1 MNTTSIFFNHS
12 FDKKKLKAFIYWVLK
27 TFGEKDALTIV
38 EELKRMGFYNATK
51 AGLSIGLNDLKTPS
65 KKKVLISQAQITMSK
80 TDQEFKGAEL
90 TATERS
96 QRIIDTW
103 HRTSEDLRKQVV
115 DYFSTYDQLNSVYM
129 MALSGARGN
138 FSQVR
143 QLIGMRGL
151 MADPQGQIISF
162 PIRSNLREGLTLTE
176 YFISCSG
183 ARKGLVDTALRTAD
197 TGYLTRR
204 LVDISHH
211 IVVKKVTCY
220 TSRGIALKTLRT
232 SHKILLPLKDRLVGR
247 VLGENVYGED
257 QVKVHPEQSYDGMLC
272 QNEVE
277 QFAKQGFAN
286 CKATKQSLGNRS
298 GARYLTEITE
308 QGKQG
313 GQSKNVIARRN
324 QEISPHLA
332 LKISL
337 VKEKAAETTFR
348 KNKVFARN
356 RSPLTNRRHA
366 KTEFLHDVVSG
377 KSFASTTQE
386 IENKPDS
393 GKHKISV
400 STPWVLVRSPLTCTY
415 THEVC
420 QLCYGWSMAQGNL
433 VSLGEAVGVL
443 AGQSIGEPGTQ
454 LTMRTFHTGG
464 VFSGDLLQEIRAPHS
479 GKIWF
484 PKALQGL
491 LIRTSQG
498 KIAFLIKVSG
508 ELLIDSG
515 DLDDTVK
522 KREAT
527 KLLLEPSTIL
537 FVRQGEKVK
546 SHQILAE
553 LAITSEEGNQPI
565 NSRQTLFSEM
575 RGRIV
580 QWKSMLSRTHT
591 VKGTAKKEN
600 LDLGEDV
607 TLNKT
612 LPGLRSL
619 AKTEFLQGNQSR
631 EVPYG
636 GSPGFAGNVL
646 PMTETNLKKKL
657 GIQAYLG
664 PDEVTQNS
672 ERQDFILNT
681 SSYNTQA
688 LFTERNVQHYEE
700 TWGNI
705 NNLTLKKVV
714 LSKKHGLGSIE
725 PPKALKLGLL
735 SVIATR
741 VGASEK
747 TCTKVITYNKAN
759 QNLVKETKPLPNSYF
774 ETASK
779 LNSVPTQTYLPNKD
793 GQNEVQAKQS
803 SALLHRLQKQSFC
816 IFTSAMPDFTFF
828 KYNSSSKYRS
838 LTSINSLFTEALLRS
853 KKTKLCYRFVTEQR
867 LDQAARTFNY
877 SKLQFEQGFNFAT
890 NFKFRKAEL
899 KSTHK
904 LNKTNHSSFDN
915 SVSVNLT
922 HSNDINNESV
932 TVSKN
937 RYDFTYLNTRVTCL
951 QHLNTIAEE
960 GDLVDE
966 KYTSV

>member
-1 MNTTSIFFNHS
+1 MNKTSLFFNHS

-51 AGLSIGLNDLKTPS
+51 AGLSIGLNDLKTPEN
-65 KKKVLISQAQITMSK
+65 KKFLISNAQITIHK
-80 TDQEFKGAEL
+80 TDQEFQGAEL

-247 VLGENVYGED
+247 VLGENVYG
-257 QVKVHPEQSYDGMLC
+257 KNNTVHSEQNYAERDLLRDNKSEEKYARNGTTSST
-272 QNEVE
+272 ERT
-277 QFAKQGFAN
+277 KQ
-286 CKATKQSLGNRS
+286 TKQS
-298 GARYLTEITE
+298 
-308 QGKQG
+308 
-313 GQSKNVIARRN
+313 GQIIIAKKN
-324 QEISPHLA
+324 QEISPNLA

-337 VKEKAAETTFR
+337 VR
-348 KNKVFARN
+348 DQ
-356 RSPLTNRRHA
+356 A
-366 KTEFLHDVVSG
+366 K
-377 KSFASTTQE
+377 
-386 IENKPDS
+386 
-393 GKHKISV
+393 SV
-400 STPWVLVRSPLTCTY
+400 NTVLVRSPLTCTY

-420 QLCYGWSMAQGNL
+420 QLCYGWSMAQGSL
-433 VSLGEAVGVL
+433 VSLGEAVGVI

-498 KIAFLIKVSG
+498 RIAFLVKVSG
-508 ELLIDSG
+508 ELLIESDYDYVDG
-515 DLDDTVK
+515 K
-522 KREAT
+522 KNSRSEEKHKAT
-527 KLLLEPSTIL
+527 RLLLEPSTIL

-546 SHQILAE
+546 NHQILAE

-565 NSRQTLFSEM
+565 QSRQTLFSEM

-580 QWKSMLSRTHT
+580 QWKNVFSRLHRT
-591 VKGTAKKEN
+591 KGSIKKRN
-600 LDLGEDV
+600 LDYVKTSSGHHINSDKLVREANNSQGQQLDV
-607 TLNKT
+607 LHTN
-612 LPGLRSL
+612 
-619 AKTEFLQGNQSR
+619 
-631 EVPYG
+631 YG
-636 GSPGFAGNVL
+636 GLLGFAKNGVTSTVTNSQKKPSIVNQNVGK
-646 PMTETNLKKKL
+646 NFVFNNIHSS
-657 GIQAYLG
+657 GQIQAYLG
-664 PDEVTQNS
+664 PAELTQSSIGAKLGTQEQQNVVLLPI
-672 ERQDFILNT
+672 DVLNT
-681 SSYNTQA
+681 NKQA
-688 LFTERNVQHYEE
+688 LVTEQNVQQYEE
-700 TWGNI
+700 TWENS
-705 NNLTLKKVV
+705 NLLTIKRIV
-714 LSKKHGLGSIE
+714 SAKKHGLGSIE

-741 VGASEK
+741 IGASQKMCEK
-747 TCTKVITYNKAN
+747 AITHNQTN
-759 QNLVKETKPLPNSYF
+759 QN
-774 ETASK
+774 
-779 LNSVPTQTYLPNKD
+779 
-793 GQNEVQAKQS
+793 
-803 SALLHRLQKQSFC
+803 
-816 IFTSAMPDFTFF
+816 
-828 KYNSSSKYRS
+828 
-838 LTSINSLFTEALLRS
+838 
-853 KKTKLCYRFVTEQR
+853 
-867 LDQAARTFNY
+867 
-877 SKLQFEQGFNFAT
+877 
-890 NFKFRKAEL
+890 
-899 KSTHK
+899 
-904 LNKTNHSSFDN
+904 
-915 SVSVNLT
+915 
-922 HSNDINNESV
+922 
-932 TVSKN
+932 
-937 RYDFTYLNTRVTCL
+937 
-951 QHLNTIAEE
+951 LNTIAEE

-966 KYTSV
+966 KYVSV

>member
-1 MNTTSIFFNHS
+1 MNKTSLFFNHS

-51 AGLSIGLNDLKTPS
+51 AGLSIGLNDLKTPEN
-65 KKKVLISQAQITMSK
+65 KKFLISNAQITMNK
-80 TDQEFKGAEL
+80 TDQEFQGAEL

-247 VLGENVYGED
+247 VLGENVYDEHTVTDYKNEGFVSD
-257 QVKVHPEQSYDGMLC
+257 TKSSHIPVFVNSKVNLKPNHSERDILRDNKVLTDNRLKSSSEKHARIGTTSSTATTKQT
-272 QNEVE
+272 
-277 QFAKQGFAN
+277 KQGD
-286 CKATKQSLGNRS
+286 KKT
-298 GARYLTEITE
+298 
-308 QGKQG
+308 
-313 GQSKNVIARRN
+313 IARKN
-324 QEISPHLA
+324 QEISPDLA

-337 VKEKAAETTFR
+337 VKERASGSKKTTFSS
-348 KNKVFARN
+348 N
-356 RSPLTNRRHA
+356 T
-366 KTEFLHDVVSG
+366 
-377 KSFASTTQE
+377 
-386 IENKPDS
+386 
-393 GKHKISV
+393 
-400 STPWVLVRSPLTCTY
+400 VLVRSPLTCTY

-420 QLCYGWSMAQGNL
+420 QLCYGWSMAQGSL
-433 VSLGEAVGVL
+433 VSLGEAVGVI

-479 GKIWF
+479 GKISF

-498 KIAFLIKVSG
+498 RIAFLIKVSG
-508 ELLIDSG
+508 ELLIEN
-515 DLDDTVK
+515 DDVK
-522 KREAT
+522 TKSSHIHVDGKIETRKAT

-546 SHQILAE
+546 NHQILAE
-553 LAITSEEGNQPI
+553 LAITTEEGNQPI
-565 NSRQTLFSEM
+565 QSRQTLFSEM
-575 RGRIV
+575 RGRIL
-580 QWKSMLSRTHT
+580 QWESVLSRLH
-591 VKGTAKKEN
+591 
-600 LDLGEDV
+600 
-607 TLNKT
+607 KT
-612 LPGLRSL
+612 R
-619 AKTEFLQGNQSR
+619 
-631 EVPYG
+631 
-636 GSPGFAGNVL
+636 GS
-646 PMTETNLKKKL
+646 TKKKSL
-657 GIQAYLG
+657 DSNEDKAFTRSQQRQQSTYGDLLDFTRNGVTGTVTGFQKKPSIDVKTKSSHIQAYLG
-664 PDEVTQNS
+664 PAELTQS
-672 ERQDFILNT
+672 SIGAKLGTQKHPIDMLNI
-681 SSYNTQA
+681 NKQA
-688 LFTERNVQHYEE
+688 LFTEQNVQQYEE
-700 TWGNI
+700 TWENS
-705 NNLTLKKVV
+705 NVLTIKRIVSAKR
-714 LSKKHGLGSIE
+714 HGLGSIE

-741 VGASEK
+741 IGASQK
-747 TCTKVITYNKAN
+747 MCTKAITYDQTS
-759 QNLVKETKPLPNSYF
+759 QN
-774 ETASK
+774 
-779 LNSVPTQTYLPNKD
+779 
-793 GQNEVQAKQS
+793 
-803 SALLHRLQKQSFC
+803 
-816 IFTSAMPDFTFF
+816 
-828 KYNSSSKYRS
+828 
-838 LTSINSLFTEALLRS
+838 
-853 KKTKLCYRFVTEQR
+853 
-867 LDQAARTFNY
+867 
-877 SKLQFEQGFNFAT
+877 
-890 NFKFRKAEL
+890 
-899 KSTHK
+899 
-904 LNKTNHSSFDN
+904 
-915 SVSVNLT
+915 
-922 HSNDINNESV
+922 
-932 TVSKN
+932 
-937 RYDFTYLNTRVTCL
+937 
-951 QHLNTIAEE
+951 LNTIAKE

>member
-1 MNTTSIFFNHS
+1 MNKTSLFFNHS

-51 AGLSIGLNDLKTPS
+51 AGLSIGLNDLKTPEN
-65 KKKVLISQAQITMSK
+65 KKFLISNAQVTMNK
-80 TDQEFKGAEL
+80 TDQEFQGAEL

-232 SHKILLPLKDRLVGR
+232 SHKVLLPLKDRLVGR
-247 VLGENVYGED
+247 VLGENVYGKD
-257 QVKVHPEQSYDGMLC
+257 TITVHPEQSYPERDFLRDNKVLTNNRSKSNSERHARIGTTSST
-272 QNEVE
+272 ET
-277 QFAKQGFAN
+277 
-286 CKATKQSLGNRS
+286 TKQ
-298 GARYLTEITE
+298 I
-308 QGKQG
+308 KQR
-313 GQSKNVIARRN
+313 GQDIIARKN
-324 QEISPHLA
+324 QEISPDLA

-337 VKEKAAETTFR
+337 VKEKASINT
-348 KNKVFARN
+348 
-356 RSPLTNRRHA
+356 
-366 KTEFLHDVVSG
+366 
-377 KSFASTTQE
+377 
-386 IENKPDS
+386 
-393 GKHKISV
+393 
-400 STPWVLVRSPLTCTY
+400 VLVRSPLTCTY

-420 QLCYGWSMAQGNL
+420 QLCYGWSMAQGSL
-433 VSLGEAVGVL
+433 VSLGEAVGVI

-498 KIAFLIKVSG
+498 RIAFLIKVSG
-508 ELLIDSG
+508 ELLIESDN
-515 DLDDTVK
+515 LDGKVE
-522 KREAT
+522 KRKAT
-527 KLLLEPSTIL
+527 RLSLEPSTIL

-546 SHQILAE
+546 NHQILAE
-553 LAITSEEGNQPI
+553 LAITTEEGNQPI
-565 NSRQTLFSEM
+565 QSRQTLFSEM

-580 QWKSMLSRTHT
+580 QWKSVLSRLHRTR
-591 VKGTAKKEN
+591 GSAKK
-600 LDLGEDV
+600 
-607 TLNKT
+607 
-612 LPGLRSL
+612 RSL
-619 AKTEFLQGNQSR
+619 DSNEDKALTQSQQLTYGGLLGFNRNQVTSTVTDFQKKSSILNQ
-631 EVPYG
+631 EVPSG
-636 GSPGFAGNVL
+636 Q
-646 PMTETNLKKKL
+646 
-657 GIQAYLG
+657 IQAYLG
-664 PDEVTQNS
+664 PAELTQSSIGAKLGTQQQQNGVPI
-672 ERQDFILNT
+672 DTLNT
-681 SSYNTQA
+681 NKQA
-688 LFTERNVQHYEE
+688 LFTERNVQQYEE
-700 TWGNI
+700 TWENSNI
-705 NNLTLKKVV
+705 LKIKRIV
-714 LSKKHGLGSIE
+714 SAKKHGLGSIE

-741 VGASEK
+741 IGASQK
-747 TCTKVITYNKAN
+747 MCTKAITYDQTS
-759 QNLVKETKPLPNSYF
+759 QNLN
-774 ETASK
+774 
-779 LNSVPTQTYLPNKD
+779 
-793 GQNEVQAKQS
+793 
-803 SALLHRLQKQSFC
+803 
-816 IFTSAMPDFTFF
+816 
-828 KYNSSSKYRS
+828 
-838 LTSINSLFTEALLRS
+838 
-853 KKTKLCYRFVTEQR
+853 
-867 LDQAARTFNY
+867 
-877 SKLQFEQGFNFAT
+877 
-890 NFKFRKAEL
+890 
-899 KSTHK
+899 
-904 LNKTNHSSFDN
+904 
-915 SVSVNLT
+915 
-922 HSNDINNESV
+922 
-932 TVSKN
+932 TV
-937 RYDFTYLNTRVTCL
+937 
-951 QHLNTIAEE
+951 AEE

-966 KYTSV
+966 KYISV

>member
-1 MNTTSIFFNHS
+1 MNKTSLFFNHS

-51 AGLSIGLNDLKTPS
+51 AGLSIGLNDLKTPEN
-65 KKKVLISQAQITMSK
+65 KKFLISNAQITMNK
-80 TDQEFKGAEL
+80 TDQEFQGAEL

-247 VLGENVYGED
+247 VLGENVYGKD
-257 QVKVHPEQSYDGMLC
+257 TITAPPEQSYSERDFLRD
-272 QNEVE
+272 NKVLT
-277 QFAKQGFAN
+277 N
-286 CKATKQSLGNRS
+286 NRS
-298 GARYLTEITE
+298 KPNSEKYARIGTRSSTETTKKTE
-308 QGKQG
+308 QS
-313 GQSKNVIARRN
+313 GQDIIARKN
-324 QEISPHLA
+324 QEISPNLA

-337 VKEKAAETTFR
+337 VKEKASINT
-348 KNKVFARN
+348 
-356 RSPLTNRRHA
+356 
-366 KTEFLHDVVSG
+366 
-377 KSFASTTQE
+377 
-386 IENKPDS
+386 
-393 GKHKISV
+393 
-400 STPWVLVRSPLTCTY
+400 VLVRSPLTCTY

-420 QLCYGWSMAQGNL
+420 QLCYGWSMAQGSL
-433 VSLGEAVGVL
+433 VSLGEAVGVI

-498 KIAFLIKVSG
+498 RIAFLIKVSG
-508 ELLIDSG
+508 ELLIESDN
-515 DLDDTVK
+515 LDGK
-522 KREAT
+522 AGKGKAT
-527 KLLLEPSTIL
+527 SLSLEPSTIL

-546 SHQILAE
+546 NHQILAE
-553 LAITSEEGNQPI
+553 LAITTEEGNQPI
-565 NSRQTLFSEM
+565 QSRQTLFSEM

-580 QWKSMLSRTHT
+580 QWKSVLSRLHRTR
-591 VKGTAKKEN
+591 GSAKK
-600 LDLGEDV
+600 
-607 TLNKT
+607 
-612 LPGLRSL
+612 RSFDMNSDKAL
-619 AKTEFLQGNQSR
+619 TVGAKLLTGTSFVANGNHLHRQSQQLT
-631 EVPYG
+631 YG
-636 GSPGFAGNVL
+636 GLLGFARNGVTSTVTDFQKESSTVNQKVRSG
-646 PMTETNLKKKL
+646 K
-657 GIQAYLG
+657 IQAYLG
-664 PDEVTQNS
+664 PAELTQS
-672 ERQDFILNT
+672 SIGAKLETQQQQTKTTFLGVLLPIDMLNT
-681 SSYNTQA
+681 NKQA
-688 LFTERNVQHYEE
+688 LFTERTVQQYEE
-700 TWGNI
+700 TWENSNI
-705 NNLTLKKVV
+705 LKIKRIV
-714 LSKKHGLGSIE
+714 SAKKHGLGSVE

-741 VGASEK
+741 IGASQK
-747 TCTKVITYNKAN
+747 MCTKTITY
-759 QNLVKETKPLPNSYF
+759 
-774 ETASK
+774 
-779 LNSVPTQTYLPNKD
+779 
-793 GQNEVQAKQS
+793 
-803 SALLHRLQKQSFC
+803 
-816 IFTSAMPDFTFF
+816 
-828 KYNSSSKYRS
+828 
-838 LTSINSLFTEALLRS
+838 
-853 KKTKLCYRFVTEQR
+853 
-867 LDQAARTFNY
+867 DQMSRN
-877 SKLQFEQGFNFAT
+877 
-890 NFKFRKAEL
+890 
-899 KSTHK
+899 
-904 LNKTNHSSFDN
+904 
-915 SVSVNLT
+915 
-922 HSNDINNESV
+922 
-932 TVSKN
+932 
-937 RYDFTYLNTRVTCL
+937 
-951 QHLNTIAEE
+951 LNTIAEE

-966 KYTSV
+966 KYISV

>member
-1 MNTTSIFFNHS
+1 MNKTSLFFNHS

-51 AGLSIGLNDLKTPS
+51 AGLSIGLNDLKTPEN
-65 KKKVLISQAQITMSK
+65 KKFLISNAQITIHK
-80 TDQEFKGAEL
+80 TDQEFQGAEL

-220 TSRGIALKTLRT
+220 TSRGIALKTLQT

-247 VLGENVYGED
+247 VLGENVYGEN
-257 QVKVHPEQSYDGMLC
+257 KSTVHSEQSHAERDLLRDDKVLASNRSKSSSKNSFDLRFANKSQEKYARNGTTSSTERTK
-272 QNEVE
+272 Q
-277 QFAKQGFAN
+277 AKQ
-286 CKATKQSLGNRS
+286 S
-298 GARYLTEITE
+298 GQIL
-308 QGKQG
+308 
-313 GQSKNVIARRN
+313 IARKN
-324 QEISPHLA
+324 QEISPNLA

-337 VKEKAAETTFR
+337 VKDQ
-348 KNKVFARN
+348 
-356 RSPLTNRRHA
+356 A
-366 KTEFLHDVVSG
+366 K
-377 KSFASTTQE
+377 
-386 IENKPDS
+386 P
-393 GKHKISV
+393 V
-400 STPWVLVRSPLTCTY
+400 STVLVRSPLTCTY

-420 QLCYGWSMAQGNL
+420 QLCYGWSMAQGSL
-433 VSLGEAVGVL
+433 VSLGEAVGVI

-498 KIAFLIKVSG
+498 RIAFLVKVSG
-508 ELLIDSG
+508 ELLIESDYVDG
-515 DLDDTVK
+515 K
-522 KREAT
+522 KNSRSEEKHKAT
-527 KLLLEPSTIL
+527 RLSLEPSTIL

-546 SHQILAE
+546 NHQILAE
-553 LAITSEEGNQPI
+553 LAITTEEGNQPI
-565 NSRQTLFSEM
+565 QSRQTLFSEM

-580 QWKSMLSRTHT
+580 QWKNVFSRLHRTKGSIKKRNDYVQTISSGHHINSDKLVREANNNQDQQLDVLHT
-591 VKGTAKKEN
+591 N
-600 LDLGEDV
+600 
-607 TLNKT
+607 
-612 LPGLRSL
+612 
-619 AKTEFLQGNQSR
+619 
-631 EVPYG
+631 YG
-636 GSPGFAGNVL
+636 GLLGVAKNGVTSTVTDSQKKPSIVNQNVGKNKVF
-646 PMTETNLKKKL
+646 TNIHNS
-657 GIQAYLG
+657 GQIQAYLG
-664 PDEVTQNS
+664 PTELTQSSIGVKLGTQEEQNVVLLPI
-672 ERQDFILNT
+672 DVLNT
-681 SSYNTQA
+681 NKQ
-688 LFTERNVQHYEE
+688 LVTEQSVQQYEE
-700 TWGNI
+700 TWENS
-705 NNLTLKKVV
+705 NLLTIKRIV
-714 LSKKHGLGSIE
+714 SAKKHGLGSVE

-741 VGASEK
+741 IGASQKMCEK
-747 TCTKVITYNKAN
+747 AITHNQTN
-759 QNLVKETKPLPNSYF
+759 QN
-774 ETASK
+774 
-779 LNSVPTQTYLPNKD
+779 
-793 GQNEVQAKQS
+793 
-803 SALLHRLQKQSFC
+803 
-816 IFTSAMPDFTFF
+816 
-828 KYNSSSKYRS
+828 
-838 LTSINSLFTEALLRS
+838 
-853 KKTKLCYRFVTEQR
+853 
-867 LDQAARTFNY
+867 
-877 SKLQFEQGFNFAT
+877 
-890 NFKFRKAEL
+890 
-899 KSTHK
+899 
-904 LNKTNHSSFDN
+904 
-915 SVSVNLT
+915 
-922 HSNDINNESV
+922 
-932 TVSKN
+932 
-937 RYDFTYLNTRVTCL
+937 
-951 QHLNTIAEE
+951 LNTIAEE

-966 KYTSV
+966 NYMKI

>member
-1 MNTTSIFFNHS
+1 MNKIIKKHWFLSSEAYAGTSFRHRLQVIQIKRKASKIKWKDMNKISLFFNHS

-51 AGLSIGLNDLKTPS
+51 AGLSIGLNDLKTPEN
-65 KKKVLISQAQITMSK
+65 KKFLISNAQITMNK
-80 TDQEFKGAEL
+80 TDQEFQGAEV

-247 VLGENVYGED
+247 VLGENVYTQD
-257 QVKVHPEQSYDGMLC
+257 IHPEQSYPKGDSLRD
-272 QNEVE
+272 NKVFTNNRSKSNPERYASSITDTISSIE
-277 QFAKQGFAN
+277 T
-286 CKATKQSLGNRS
+286 TKQ
-298 GARYLTEITE
+298 T
-308 QGKQG
+308 KQN
-313 GQSKNVIARRN
+313 GQNIIARKN
-324 QEISPHLA
+324 QEISPDLA
-332 LKISL
+332 SKISL
-337 VKEKAAETTFR
+337 VKEKASINT
-348 KNKVFARN
+348 
-356 RSPLTNRRHA
+356 
-366 KTEFLHDVVSG
+366 
-377 KSFASTTQE
+377 
-386 IENKPDS
+386 
-393 GKHKISV
+393 
-400 STPWVLVRSPLTCTY
+400 VLVRSPLTCTY

-433 VSLGEAVGVL
+433 VSLGEAVGVI

-508 ELLIDSG
+508 ELLIESENV
-515 DLDDTVK
+515 DDKNELARFVE
-522 KREAT
+522 KRKAT
-527 KLLLEPSTIL
+527 RLSLEPSTIL

-546 SHQILAE
+546 NHQILAE
-553 LAITSEEGNQPI
+553 LAITTEEGNQPI
-565 NSRQTLFSEM
+565 QSRQTLFSEM

-580 QWKSMLSRTHT
+580 QWKSVLSRLHRT
-591 VKGTAKKEN
+591 KGSTKKRSFDIN
-600 LDLGEDV
+600 SD
-607 TLNKT
+607 KA
-612 LPGLRSL
+612 LPMSFKERSSAVSLKNELRSGTGFKRKDTVSANGL
-619 AKTEFLQGNQSR
+619 EARSLPETKHRQSQQL
-631 EVPYG
+631 G
-636 GSPGFAGNVL
+636 GSLGFARNGVTSTVTDSVFSRSEQAKLREKKSSVL
-646 PMTETNLKKKL
+646 NQELRS
-657 GIQAYLG
+657 GQIQAYLG
-664 PDEVTQNS
+664 PAELTQS
-672 ERQDFILNT
+672 SIGATLGTQQKHERSSDILNT
-681 SSYNTQA
+681 NKQ
-688 LFTERNVQHYEE
+688 LFTERDVQQYEE
-700 TWGNI
+700 TWENSNI
-705 NNLTLKKVV
+705 LKIKRIV
-714 LSKKHGLGSIE
+714 SAKKHGLGSIE

-741 VGASEK
+741 IGASQK
-747 TCTKVITYNKAN
+747 MCTKAITYDHLGDKTQFCQKTS
-759 QNLVKETKPLPNSYF
+759 QN
-774 ETASK
+774 
-779 LNSVPTQTYLPNKD
+779 
-793 GQNEVQAKQS
+793 
-803 SALLHRLQKQSFC
+803 
-816 IFTSAMPDFTFF
+816 
-828 KYNSSSKYRS
+828 
-838 LTSINSLFTEALLRS
+838 
-853 KKTKLCYRFVTEQR
+853 
-867 LDQAARTFNY
+867 
-877 SKLQFEQGFNFAT
+877 
-890 NFKFRKAEL
+890 
-899 KSTHK
+899 
-904 LNKTNHSSFDN
+904 
-915 SVSVNLT
+915 
-922 HSNDINNESV
+922 
-932 TVSKN
+932 
-937 RYDFTYLNTRVTCL
+937 
-951 QHLNTIAEE
+951 LNTIAEE

-966 KYTSV
+966 KYVSV

>member
-1 MNTTSIFFNHS
+1 MNKTSLFFNHS

-51 AGLSIGLNDLKTPS
+51 AGLSIGLNDLKTPEN
-65 KKKVLISQAQITMSK
+65 KKFLISNAQITIHK
-80 TDQEFKGAEL
+80 TDQEFQGAEL

-247 VLGENVYGED
+247 VLGENVYDEN
-257 QVKVHPEQSYDGMLC
+257 KSTVHSEQSYAERDLLRD
-272 QNEVE
+272 NKVLASNRSKSSSENSLDLRLV
-277 QFAKQGFAN
+277 FAKRTKAN
-286 CKATKQSLGNRS
+286 KSEEKYARNGTTFSTERTKQTKQSGL
-298 GARYLTEITE
+298 I
-308 QGKQG
+308 
-313 GQSKNVIARRN
+313 IARKN
-324 QEISPHLA
+324 QEISPNLA

-337 VKEKAAETTFR
+337 VKDQ
-348 KNKVFARN
+348 
-356 RSPLTNRRHA
+356 A
-366 KTEFLHDVVSG
+366 KPVNT
-377 KSFASTTQE
+377 
-386 IENKPDS
+386 
-393 GKHKISV
+393 
-400 STPWVLVRSPLTCTY
+400 VLVRSPLTCTY

-420 QLCYGWSMAQGNL
+420 QLCYGWSMAQGSL
-433 VSLGEAVGVL
+433 VSLGEAVGVI

-498 KIAFLIKVSG
+498 RIAFLVKVSG
-508 ELLIDSG
+508 ELLIESDYIDG
-515 DLDDTVK
+515 K
-522 KREAT
+522 EKHKAT
-527 KLLLEPSTIL
+527 RLSLEPSTIL

-546 SHQILAE
+546 NHQILAE
-553 LAITSEEGNQPI
+553 LAITTEEGNQPI
-565 NSRQTLFSEM
+565 QSRQTLFSEM

-580 QWKSMLSRTHT
+580 QWENVFSRLHRTKGSIKKRSIDYVQTKLSCSQSEQRHHINSDKLIREANNNQGQQLDVLHT
-591 VKGTAKKEN
+591 N
-600 LDLGEDV
+600 
-607 TLNKT
+607 
-612 LPGLRSL
+612 
-619 AKTEFLQGNQSR
+619 
-631 EVPYG
+631 YG
-636 GSPGFAGNVL
+636 GLLDFAENGVTSTVMDSQKKPSIVNQNVGKNKVF
-646 PMTETNLKKKL
+646 TNIHNSGK
-657 GIQAYLG
+657 IQAYLG
-664 PDEVTQNS
+664 PAELTQSSIGVKLGTQEQQNVVLLPI
-672 ERQDFILNT
+672 DVLNT
-681 SSYNTQA
+681 NKQA
-688 LFTERNVQHYEE
+688 LVTEQNVQQYEE
-700 TWGNI
+700 TWEN
-705 NNLTLKKVV
+705 NNLLTIKRIV
-714 LSKKHGLGSIE
+714 SAKKHGLGSIE

-741 VGASEK
+741 IGASQK
-747 TCTKVITYNKAN
+747 MCTKAITHNQTN
-759 QNLVKETKPLPNSYF
+759 QN
-774 ETASK
+774 
-779 LNSVPTQTYLPNKD
+779 
-793 GQNEVQAKQS
+793 
-803 SALLHRLQKQSFC
+803 
-816 IFTSAMPDFTFF
+816 
-828 KYNSSSKYRS
+828 
-838 LTSINSLFTEALLRS
+838 
-853 KKTKLCYRFVTEQR
+853 
-867 LDQAARTFNY
+867 
-877 SKLQFEQGFNFAT
+877 
-890 NFKFRKAEL
+890 
-899 KSTHK
+899 
-904 LNKTNHSSFDN
+904 
-915 SVSVNLT
+915 
-922 HSNDINNESV
+922 
-932 TVSKN
+932 
-937 RYDFTYLNTRVTCL
+937 
-951 QHLNTIAEE
+951 LNTIAEE

-966 KYTSV
+966 NYMKI

>member
-1 MNTTSIFFNHS
+1 MNKTSLFFNHS

-51 AGLSIGLNDLKTPS
+51 AGLSIGLNDLKTPEN
-65 KKKVLISQAQITMSK
+65 KKFLISNAQITIHK
-80 TDQEFKGAEL
+80 TDQEFQGAEL

-247 VLGENVYGED
+247 VLGENVYGE
-257 QVKVHPEQSYDGMLC
+257 KNTVHSEQSYAERDLLRDNKSEEKYARNGTTSST
-272 QNEVE
+272 ERT
-277 QFAKQGFAN
+277 KQ
-286 CKATKQSLGNRS
+286 TKQS
-298 GARYLTEITE
+298 
-308 QGKQG
+308 
-313 GQSKNVIARRN
+313 GQIIIAKKN
-324 QEISPHLA
+324 QEISPNLA

-337 VKEKAAETTFR
+337 VR
-348 KNKVFARN
+348 DQ
-356 RSPLTNRRHA
+356 A
-366 KTEFLHDVVSG
+366 K
-377 KSFASTTQE
+377 
-386 IENKPDS
+386 
-393 GKHKISV
+393 SV
-400 STPWVLVRSPLTCTY
+400 NTVLVRSPLTCTY

-420 QLCYGWSMAQGNL
+420 QLCYGWSMAQGSL
-433 VSLGEAVGVL
+433 VSLGEAVGVI

-498 KIAFLIKVSG
+498 RIAFLVKVSG
-508 ELLIDSG
+508 ELLIESDYDYVDG
-515 DLDDTVK
+515 K
-522 KREAT
+522 KNSRSEEKHKAT
-527 KLLLEPSTIL
+527 RLLLEPSTIL

-546 SHQILAE
+546 NHQILAE

-565 NSRQTLFSEM
+565 QSRQTLFSEM

-580 QWKSMLSRTHT
+580 QWKNVFSRLHRTKGSIKKRSLDYVKTSSSSLGVTKTKFSEALQNKFCVFASRTNKSEQQHYINSDKLVRET
-591 VKGTAKKEN
+591 KNNRGQQ
-600 LDLGEDV
+600 LDVLD
-607 TLNKT
+607 TN
-612 LPGLRSL
+612 
-619 AKTEFLQGNQSR
+619 
-631 EVPYG
+631 YG
-636 GSPGFAGNVL
+636 GSLGFAKNGVTSTVTDSQKKPSIVNQNVGK
-646 PMTETNLKKKL
+646 NFVFNNIHSS
-657 GIQAYLG
+657 GQIQAYLG
-664 PDEVTQNS
+664 PAELTQSSIGAKLGTQEQQNVVLLPI
-672 ERQDFILNT
+672 DVLNT
-681 SSYNTQA
+681 NKQA
-688 LFTERNVQHYEE
+688 LVTEQNVQQYEE
-700 TWGNI
+700 TWENS
-705 NNLTLKKVV
+705 NLLTIKRIV
-714 LSKKHGLGSIE
+714 SAKKHGLGSIE

-741 VGASEK
+741 IGASQKMCEK
-747 TCTKVITYNKAN
+747 AITHN
-759 QNLVKETKPLPNSYF
+759 QTN
-774 ETASK
+774 
-779 LNSVPTQTYLPNKD
+779 
-793 GQNEVQAKQS
+793 QS
-803 SALLHRLQKQSFC
+803 
-816 IFTSAMPDFTFF
+816 
-828 KYNSSSKYRS
+828 
-838 LTSINSLFTEALLRS
+838 
-853 KKTKLCYRFVTEQR
+853 
-867 LDQAARTFNY
+867 
-877 SKLQFEQGFNFAT
+877 
-890 NFKFRKAEL
+890 
-899 KSTHK
+899 
-904 LNKTNHSSFDN
+904 
-915 SVSVNLT
+915 
-922 HSNDINNESV
+922 
-932 TVSKN
+932 
-937 RYDFTYLNTRVTCL
+937 
-951 QHLNTIAEE
+951 LNTIAEE

-966 KYTSV
+966 NYMKI